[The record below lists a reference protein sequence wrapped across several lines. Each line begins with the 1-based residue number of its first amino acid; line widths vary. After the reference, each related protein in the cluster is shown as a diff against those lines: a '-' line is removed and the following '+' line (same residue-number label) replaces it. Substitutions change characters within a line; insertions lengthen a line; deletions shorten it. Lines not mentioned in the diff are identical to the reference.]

1 MWRMESVERLASK
14 LLMEGVV
21 GEWIE
26 HDGKGMPI
34 DPEQRAMVKFR
45 DGNIDDVNPA
55 KAKFWSSGRH
65 DWWAH
70 EGDRDSNIIAYC
82 VVNP

>member
-1 MWRMESVERLASK
+1 M
-14 LLMEGVV
+14 V

-45 DGNIDDVNPA
+45 DGKIDDVNPA

-70 EGDRDSNIIAYC
+70 EGDRNRNIIAYRI
-82 VVNP
+82 VTPDA